1 MEWALKM
8 RRKHTMFKGERQCPT
23 VNHNSIGSSRIAR
36 APGLR
41 MRRAGDADSETEAAF
56 GGRPSASGLRSI
68 CSVEGRSC
76 SRRACWSV
84 EGESPKAW
92 GSGGNNKIT
101 VFIEQRHPI
110 GHVWLG

>member
-1 MEWALKM
+1 
-8 RRKHTMFKGERQCPT
+8 MFDGERHCST
-23 VNHNSIGSSRIAR
+23 FNHNSIDSGRIEMT
-36 APGLR
+36 PGLR
-41 MRRAGDADSETEAAF
+41 MRSARDANSETKAAF
-56 GGRPSASGLRSI
+56 GGRPNASGLRSI

-101 VFIEQRHPI
+101 VFIE
-110 GHVWLG
+110 